1 MSLTTTTRILRAH
14 LDVGRSLIAGG
25 EDMPDQAI
33 ADRLVR
39 AGIGWLSAADL
50 DPLTA
55 LRLCG
60 RPVVFAC
67 GLTLVAHYTAPRRRV
82 VVAVDRDQ
90 LWAVSVDLLP
100 AIVEAVEACESAEE
114 AVGAIYGL
122 VPS

>member
-1 MSLTTTTRILRAH
+1 MRAGLESLRAT
-14 LDVGRSLIAGG
+14 
-25 EDMPDQAI
+25 
-33 ADRLVR
+33 
-39 AGIGWLSAADL
+39 DL

-60 RPVVFAC
+60 RPVVFPC

-82 VVAVDRDQ
+82 IVAVDRDQ